1 MFVEAIKEYERLSTK
16 PLSEIHITDM
26 LCNNVDI
33 MQKVCD
39 EALNKRVPQ
48 TVYNRQAYVVYV
60 NQRPQSA
67 ATGRPSAGDQN

>member
-16 PLSEIHITDM
+16 PLSEIHFMDM
-26 LCNNVDI
+26 LSNNVDI

-39 EALNKRVPQ
+39 EILNKRVPQ
-48 TVYNRQAYVVYV
+48 TVYNRQAYM